1 MLHHLGDVPQGLMK
15 LITKSVGLF
24 LLIALFFI
32 LQYLFNMDF
41 LCSCRPGPHD
51 VVFVAAPP
59 LLLTSIVTLIE
70 SIYQM
75 GIFCRCCKYCVNN
88 FCTSFVKFLMKY
100 LFLTAVWVSTVLFDG
115 DWYFCLKS
123 SQTGIPCKKNL
134 TYEETLIEA
143 SYKNESR
150 DWGFAVISG
159 MFLLWNA
166 VDFLK
171 AFIRWCQS
179 SSVSGRNLCC
189 PPYYKWV
196 YEDLLSEAVSS
207 HIKKELKIIAEKRA
221 KKLCDKHVRII
232 YNHELQEQYPDGSN
246 ANIPN
251 ANADENPNG
260 NHNDNPNG
268 NLNGNPN
275 DYANGNSSGN
285 LNENPNDN
293 ANKNRKGN
301 LNGNVNGNV
310 NGNLNGNPNE
320 TPNGNLNV
328 NPNGNANENP
338 NGNANGNVNPNG
350 NPNENPNGNDEQDN
364 IFDTWQN
371 ISLSYFY
378 LLDEGVVQINP

>member
-1 MLHHLGDVPQGLMK
+1 MLHHLGEVPQGLMK
-15 LITKSVGLF
+15 IITKSVGIF
-24 LLIALFFI
+24 LLIALFFT
-32 LQYLFNMDF
+32 LQYLFDMDF

-59 LLLTSIVTLIE
+59 LILTLIVTLIE
-70 SIYQM
+70 SVYQM
-75 GIFCRCCKYCVNN
+75 GMFCRCCKYCVNN
-88 FCTSFVKFLMKY
+88 FCTSFVKFWMKY
-100 LFLTAVWVSTVLFDG
+100 LFLTAVWASTVLFDG

-143 SYKNESR
+143 NYKNESR
-150 DWGFAVISG
+150 DWGFAVIAG
-159 MFLLWNA
+159 TFLLWNS

-179 SSVSGRNLCC
+179 SSVSCNLCC

-232 YNHELQEQYPDGSN
+232 YNHELQEQYPDGRNVTN
-246 ANIPN
+246 ANENPN
-251 ANADENPNG
+251 GNHNDNPNG

-268 NLNGNPN
+268 NLN
-275 DYANGNSSGN
+275 
-285 LNENPNDN
+285 ENPNDN
-293 ANKNRKGN
+293 ANKNHKGN
-301 LNGNVNGNV
+301 LNGNV
-310 NGNLNGNPNE
+310 NGNLNGNPDE

-328 NPNGNANENP
+328 NPNENLNVNPNENPNENAIENP
-338 NGNANGNVNPNG
+338 NGNLNGNVNPNG
-350 NPNENPNGNDEQDN
+350 NPNENPNGNANEFPIN

-378 LLDEGVVQINP
+378 LLEEGVV